1 MRISALIELSKVT
14 VLPGIGRFCSKNLS
28 ANSKMQQMVLAR
40 IVRVRVM
47 INPLDKDTSKA
58 TLQQKMLLWNK
69 KPVEFPLSD
78 IDDIAVKSDVVLLA
92 RSSGPTHNGSAPC
105 G

>member
-1 MRISALIELSKVT
+1 
-14 VLPGIGRFCSKNLS
+14 
-28 ANSKMQQMVLAR
+28 
-40 IVRVRVM
+40 M

-92 RSSGPTHNGSAPC
+92 RSSGLTQRLPALWLMSAVEGKPEVA
-105 G
+105 GARSK